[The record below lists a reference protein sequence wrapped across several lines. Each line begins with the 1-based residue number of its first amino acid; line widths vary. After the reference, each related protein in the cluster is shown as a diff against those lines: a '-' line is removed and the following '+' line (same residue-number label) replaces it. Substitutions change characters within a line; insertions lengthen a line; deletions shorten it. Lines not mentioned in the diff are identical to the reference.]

1 MSFEKLEIAIKY
13 YNWDHPSYD
22 KSRVI
27 DIYNKLSDED
37 KKQANV
43 QFKDTLLA
51 ISALS
56 KVS

>member
-1 MSFEKLEIAIKY
+1 MSFEKSEKAIKY

-37 KKQANV
+37 KKQANA

>member
-1 MSFEKLEIAIKY
+1 MSFEKLEKAIKY

-27 DIYNKLSDED
+27 DIYNKLSDEE

-43 QFKDTLLA
+43 QFKDILLTL
-51 ISALS
+51 SALS